1 MSFQLP
7 SYPGQPLA
15 AIAVTAWHRGRCR
28 LIASVDSLPGPSGR
42 LTIIIVQHSAQP
54 LAALDYSGTV
64 GARPFVHDQPIAK
77 PLMVPL
83 AMVVRHEFADGLPQR
98 AFSEQNHPVQTRFL
112 DGSNEAFRVRVLECQ
127 QLRAMLV
134 NPPIDSASAIRFIPW
149 RERSMKWSADTS
161 VGETTGFFTTA
172 PTGD

>member
-54 LAALDYSGTV
+54 LAALDCSGTV

-83 AMVVRHEFADGLPQR
+83 AMVVRHEFADGLR
-98 AFSEQNHPVQTRFL
+98 
-112 DGSNEAFRVRVLECQ
+112 NEPSPNKIIRSKHDSLMVLTK
-127 QLRAMLV
+127 R
-134 NPPIDSASAIRFIPW
+134 SA
-149 RERSMKWSADTS
+149 
-161 VGETTGFFTTA
+161 
-172 PTGD
+172 